1 MSQEQGQQQNGE
13 QSQEPAA
20 PPEALSFLS
29 GGGTMGAMMRAH
41 DWSASPLGHP
51 GTWPQAL
58 RTVVGLMLN
67 SKFPMFVAWGDGLGF
82 LYNDSY
88 LSILGDK
95 HPAALGRRFHDVWA
109 EIWHDIHPLVN
120 RAMNGE
126 ASYMDRLPLRVRR
139 HGYDEQ
145 TWFRFSY
152 SPVRDENDSV
162 AGMFCA
168 CVEMTGEVLA
178 QRYRDDEN
186 ERLVTL
192 FEQAPG
198 IIAVLRGPDHVFELT
213 NRSYLDLIG
222 HRALVGKPAREA
234 LPEVQGQGFFELL
247 DHVYQSGQPFV
258 GHAVPLRVRR
268 DQVDPNAPLEERF
281 IDFVY
286 QPIRDAH
293 GKVSGIF
300 VEGSDVT
307 QQKHI
312 EDELRAA
319 NRQKDQFLAM
329 LAHEL
334 RNPLAPITTAAQL
347 LQRGQ
352 MDAPGIQRASDIIA
366 RQAEH
371 MTALVNDLL
380 DVSRVTRGLVTLSRE
395 ALDVAAVV
403 NEAVEQVRPLIDA
416 RQHALQVEIAA
427 QPLRVEGDRTRLIQ
441 VLSNILNNAAKY
453 TAPGG
458 RIVLRAGV
466 ENDCVTV
473 AVRDNGQGIDPPVLP
488 YIFDLFIQA
497 ERTPD
502 RSQGGLGLGLAL
514 VKSLAALHGGRVEA
528 RSDGQ
533 GRGSEFIV
541 HLPRL
546 IEDEAPAAAPAS
558 GQAAGG
564 GGLQVLVVDDNVDG
578 AEMLATLLEMNGY
591 QVTLAFNG
599 EDGLANAVRVR
610 PDAAL
615 LDIGLPDIDGHELAR
630 RLRSMPETA
639 GMVLIALTGYG
650 QAQDQQRVHKAGFDH
665 HMVKPADLGKLL
677 ALLATVERVGGRPA
691 NASIVGR

>member
-1 MSQEQGQQQNGE
+1 MK
-13 QSQEPAA
+13 QEPAT
-20 PPEALSFLS
+20 PSEWLPFLS
-29 GGGTMGAMMRAH
+29 GGGMMGAMMRAH
-41 DWSASPLGHP
+41 DWSASPLGSP
-51 GTWPQAL
+51 RQWPQAL

-67 SKFPMFVAWGDGLGF
+67 SKFPMFVAWGGELGF

-88 LSILGDK
+88 ISILGDK
-95 HPAALGRRFHDVWA
+95 HPTSLGKRFHDVWA
-109 EIWHDIHPLVN
+109 EIWHDIHPLIV
-120 RAMNGE
+120 RALRGE
-126 ASYMDRLPLRVRR
+126 ASYMDRLPLRMRR
-139 HGYDEQ
+139 HGYDED

-152 SPVRDENDSV
+152 SPVRDEDGTV

-178 QRYRDDEN
+178 QRYREEEN

-198 IIAVLRGPDHVFELT
+198 IIAVLRGPDHVFEIT
-213 NRSYLDLIG
+213 NRSYLQLVG
-222 HRALVGKPAREA
+222 HRALVGKAVRDA

-258 GHAVPLRVRR
+258 GHAVPLRVQR
-268 DQVDPNAPLEERF
+268 DPNAPLEERF

-286 QPIRDAH
+286 QPIHDQH

-307 QQKHI
+307 ARKRI

-366 RQAEH
+366 RQAQH
-371 MTALVNDLL
+371 MTSLVNDLL
-380 DVSRVTRGLVTLSRE
+380 DVSRVTRGLVTISKDALEMRE
-395 ALDVAAVV
+395 IVH
-403 NEAVEQVRPLIDA
+403 EAVEQVRPLIDA
-416 RQHALQVEIAA
+416 RGHALQCEIAA
-427 QPLRVEGDRTRLIQ
+427 SPLRVEGDRTRLIQ
-441 VLSNILNNAAKY
+441 VVSNILNNAAKY
-453 TAPGG
+453 TAAGG
-458 RIVLRAGV
+458 SLVLSARIESGLVR
-466 ENDCVTV
+466 V
-473 AVRDNGQGIDPPVLP
+473 AVRDNGQGIDPPILP

-514 VKSLAALHGGRVEA
+514 VKSLAVLHGGRVEA
-528 RSDGQ
+528 HSAGL
-533 GRGSEFIV
+533 GKGSEFV
-541 HLPRL
+541 VYLPCL
-546 IEDEAPAAAPAS
+546 AEAPEVSPPPLDVQPRGAR
-558 GQAAGG
+558 
-564 GGLQVLVVDDNVDG
+564 GLRVLVVDDNVD
-578 AEMLATLLEMNGY
+578 AAQMLATLLEMNGY
-591 QVTLAFNG
+591 EVSIAYDGKGALAS
-599 EDGLANAVRVR
+599 AVQAP
-610 PDAAL
+610 PDVAL

-630 RLRSMPETA
+630 RLRAMPETTQA
-639 GMVLIALTGYG
+639 VLVALTGYG
-650 QAQDQQRVHKAGFDH
+650 QVEDQRRAYKAGFDH
-665 HMVKPADLGKLL
+665 HMAKPADLAKLL
-677 ALLATVERVGGRPA
+677 ELLAGVA
-691 NASIVGR
+691 

>member
-1 MSQEQGQQQNGE
+1 MK
-13 QSQEPAA
+13 QEPAT
-20 PPEALSFLS
+20 PSEWLPFLS
-29 GGGTMGAMMRAH
+29 GGGMMGAMMRAH
-41 DWSASPLGHP
+41 DWSASPLGSP
-51 GTWPQAL
+51 RQWPQAL

-67 SKFPMFVAWGDGLGF
+67 SKFPMFVAWGGELGF

-88 LSILGDK
+88 ISILGDK
-95 HPAALGRRFHDVWA
+95 HPTSLGKRFHDVWA
-109 EIWHDIHPLVN
+109 EIWHDIHPLIV
-120 RAMNGE
+120 RALRGE
-126 ASYMDRLPLRVRR
+126 ASYMDRLPLRMRR
-139 HGYDEQ
+139 HGYDED

-152 SPVRDENDSV
+152 SPVRAEDGTV

-178 QRYRDDEN
+178 QRYREEEN

-198 IIAVLRGPDHVFELT
+198 IIAVLRGPDHVFEIT
-213 NRSYLDLIG
+213 NRSYLQLVG
-222 HRALVGKPAREA
+222 HRALVGKAVRDA

-258 GHAVPLRVRR
+258 GHAVPLRVQR
-268 DQVDPNAPLEERF
+268 DPNAPLEERF

-286 QPIRDAH
+286 QPIHDQH

-307 QQKHI
+307 ARKRI

-366 RQAEH
+366 RQAQH
-371 MTALVNDLL
+371 MTSLVNDLL
-380 DVSRVTRGLVTLSRE
+380 DVSRVTRGLVTISKE
-395 ALDVAAVV
+395 ALEMREIVH
-403 NEAVEQVRPLIDA
+403 EAVEQVRPLIDA
-416 RQHALQVEIAA
+416 RGHELQCEIASGA
-427 QPLRVEGDRTRLIQ
+427 LRVEGDRTRLIQ
-441 VLSNILNNAAKY
+441 VVSNILNNAAKY

-458 RIVLRAGV
+458 RLLLTACIESGCLR
-466 ENDCVTV
+466 V
-473 AVRDNGQGIDPPVLP
+473 AVRDNGQGIDPPILP

-514 VKSLAALHGGRVEA
+514 VKSLAVLHGGRVEA
-528 RSDGQ
+528 HSAGL
-533 GRGSEFIV
+533 GKGSEFV
-541 HLPRL
+541 VYLPCL
-546 IEDEAPAAAPAS
+546 AEAPEVSPPPLDVQPRGAR
-558 GQAAGG
+558 
-564 GGLQVLVVDDNVDG
+564 GLRVLVVDDNVD
-578 AEMLATLLEMNGY
+578 AAQMLATLLEMNGY
-591 QVTLAFNG
+591 EVSIAYDGKGALAS
-599 EDGLANAVRVR
+599 AVQAP
-610 PDAAL
+610 PDVAL

-630 RLRSMPETA
+630 RLRAMPETTQA
-639 GMVLIALTGYG
+639 VLVALTGYG
-650 QAQDQQRVHKAGFDH
+650 QVEDQRRAYKAGFDH
-665 HMVKPADLGKLL
+665 HMAKPADLAKLL
-677 ALLATVERVGGRPA
+677 ELLAGVA
-691 NASIVGR
+691 

>member
-1 MSQEQGQQQNGE
+1 M
-13 QSQEPAA
+13 
-20 PPEALSFLS
+20 
-29 GGGTMGAMMRAH
+29 MGAMMRAH
-41 DWSASPLGHP
+41 DWSASPLGSP
-51 GTWPQAL
+51 RQWPQAL

-67 SKFPMFVAWGDGLGF
+67 SKFPMFVAWGGELGF

-88 LSILGDK
+88 ISILGDK
-95 HPAALGRRFHDVWA
+95 HPTSLGKRFHDVWA
-109 EIWHDIHPLVN
+109 EIWHDIHPLIV
-120 RAMNGE
+120 RALRGE
-126 ASYMDRLPLRVRR
+126 ASYMDRLPLRMRR
-139 HGYDEQ
+139 HGYDED

-152 SPVRDENDSV
+152 SPVRDEDGTV

-178 QRYRDDEN
+178 QRYREEEN

-198 IIAVLRGPDHVFELT
+198 IIAVLRGPEHVFEIT
-213 NRSYLDLIG
+213 NRSYLQLVG
-222 HRALVGKPAREA
+222 HRALVGKTARDA

-258 GHAVPLRVRR
+258 GHAVPLRVQR
-268 DQVDPNAPLEERF
+268 DPNAPLEERF

-286 QPIRDAH
+286 QPIHDQH

-307 QQKHI
+307 ARKRI

-347 LQRGQ
+347 LQRGG

-366 RQAEH
+366 RQAQH
-371 MTALVNDLL
+371 MTSLVNDLL
-380 DVSRVTRGLVTLSRE
+380 DVSRVTRGLVTITKE
-395 ALDVAAVV
+395 ALEMHEIVH
-403 NEAVEQVRPLIDA
+403 EAVEQVRPLIDA
-416 RQHALQVEIAA
+416 RGHALQCEIASGA
-427 QPLRVEGDRTRLIQ
+427 LRVEGDRTRLIQ
-441 VLSNILNNAAKY
+441 VVSNILNNAAKY

-458 RIVLRAGV
+458 SLVLSARIESGWVR
-466 ENDCVTV
+466 V
-473 AVRDNGQGIDPPVLP
+473 AVRDNGQGIDPPILP

-514 VKSLAALHGGRVEA
+514 VKSLAVLHGGRVEA
-528 RSDGQ
+528 HSAGL
-533 GRGSEFIV
+533 GMGSEFV
-541 HLPRL
+541 VYLPCLAEAPETSPPRL
-546 IEDEAPAAAPAS
+546 DAQPRGAR
-558 GQAAGG
+558 
-564 GGLQVLVVDDNVDG
+564 GLRVLVVDDNVD
-578 AEMLATLLEMNGY
+578 AAQMLATLLEMNGY
-591 QVTLAFNG
+591 EVDIEYDGQGALAS
-599 EDGLANAVRVR
+599 AVQAP
-610 PDAAL
+610 PDVAL

-630 RLRSMPETA
+630 RLRAMPETTQA
-639 GMVLIALTGYG
+639 VLVALTGYG
-650 QAQDQQRVHKAGFDH
+650 QVEDQQRAYKAGFDH
-665 HMVKPADLGKLL
+665 HMAKPADLAKLL
-677 ALLATVERVGGRPA
+677 ELLAAVGTPHA
-691 NASIVGR
+691 

>member
-1 MSQEQGQQQNGE
+1 M
-13 QSQEPAA
+13 
-20 PPEALSFLS
+20 
-29 GGGTMGAMMRAH
+29 MGAMMRAH
-41 DWSASPLGHP
+41 DWSASPLGSP
-51 GTWPQAL
+51 RQWPQAL

-67 SKFPMFVAWGDGLGF
+67 SKFPMFVAWGGELGF

-88 LSILGDK
+88 ISILGDK
-95 HPAALGRRFHDVWA
+95 HPTSLGKRFHDVWA
-109 EIWHDIHPLVN
+109 EIWHDIHPLIV
-120 RAMNGE
+120 RALRGE
-126 ASYMDRLPLRVRR
+126 ASYMDRLPLRMRR
-139 HGYDEQ
+139 HGYDED

-152 SPVRDENDSV
+152 SPVRDEDGTV

-178 QRYRDDEN
+178 QRYREEEN

-198 IIAVLRGPDHVFELT
+198 IIAVLRGPEHVFEIT
-213 NRSYLDLIG
+213 NRSYLQLVG
-222 HRALVGKPAREA
+222 HRALVGKTARDA

-258 GHAVPLRVRR
+258 GHAVPLRVQR
-268 DQVDPNAPLEERF
+268 DPNAPLEERF

-286 QPIRDAH
+286 QPIHDQH

-307 QQKHI
+307 ARKRI

-347 LQRGQ
+347 LQRGG

-366 RQAEH
+366 RQAQH
-371 MTALVNDLL
+371 MTSLVNDLL
-380 DVSRVTRGLVTLSRE
+380 DVSRVTRGLVTITKE
-395 ALDVAAVV
+395 ALEMHEIVH
-403 NEAVEQVRPLIDA
+403 EAVEQVRPLIDA
-416 RQHALQVEIAA
+416 RGHALQCEIASGA
-427 QPLRVEGDRTRLIQ
+427 LRVEGDRTRLIQ
-441 VLSNILNNAAKY
+441 VVSNILNNAAKY

-458 RIVLRAGV
+458 SLVLSARIESGWVR
-466 ENDCVTV
+466 V
-473 AVRDNGQGIDPPVLP
+473 AVRDNGQGIDPPILP

-514 VKSLAALHGGRVEA
+514 VKSLAVLHGGRVEA
-528 RSDGQ
+528 HSAGL
-533 GRGSEFIV
+533 GKGSEFV
-541 HLPRL
+541 VYLPCLAEAPETSPPRL
-546 IEDEAPAAAPAS
+546 DAQPRGAR
-558 GQAAGG
+558 
-564 GGLQVLVVDDNVDG
+564 GLRVLVVDDNVD
-578 AEMLATLLEMNGY
+578 AAQMLATLLEMNGY
-591 QVTLAFNG
+591 EVDIEYDGQGALAS
-599 EDGLANAVRVR
+599 AVQAP
-610 PDAAL
+610 PDVAL

-630 RLRSMPETA
+630 RLRAMPETTQA
-639 GMVLIALTGYG
+639 VLVALTGYG
-650 QAQDQQRVHKAGFDH
+650 QVEDQQRAYKAGFDH
-665 HMVKPADLGKLL
+665 HMAKPADLAKLL
-677 ALLATVERVGGRPA
+677 ELLAAVGTPHA
-691 NASIVGR
+691 